1 MKKSI
6 IAVLVLI
13 GLIVYGAYDYLKK
26 SPSETAQTV
35 EPVTEELETGI
46 QKGQLAPDFTLMDLE
61 GNPVKLS
68 DFKGKRV
75 LLNFWATWCPPCRVE
90 MPHMQKFYEDYESE
104 DVVILGVN
112 MTLTE
117 ENPDGVQNFVKDE
130 QLTFPIVLDKEGDAL
145 QTYQVIAYPTTY
157 LLDSTGV
164 IREKFMGA
172 INYEIME
179 KYVAEIE

>member
-13 GLIVYGAYDYLKK
+13 GLIAYGAYDYLKK
-26 SPSETAQTV
+26 SPTETTEIAKSG
-35 EPVTEELETGI
+35 TEELETGT
-46 QKGQLAPDFTLMDLE
+46 QKGQLAPDFALTDLQ

-90 MPHMQKFYEDYESE
+90 MPHMQKFYEDYQEE

-117 ENPDGVQNFVKDE
+117 KNPDGVQTFVNDE
-130 QLTFPIVLDKEGDAL
+130 QLTFPIVLDEEGEVMQD
-145 QTYQVIAYPTTY
+145 YQVVAYPTTY
-157 LLDSTGV
+157 LLDSKGV
-164 IREKFMGA
+164 IRETFRGA

-179 KYVAEIE
+179 KYVSQIK